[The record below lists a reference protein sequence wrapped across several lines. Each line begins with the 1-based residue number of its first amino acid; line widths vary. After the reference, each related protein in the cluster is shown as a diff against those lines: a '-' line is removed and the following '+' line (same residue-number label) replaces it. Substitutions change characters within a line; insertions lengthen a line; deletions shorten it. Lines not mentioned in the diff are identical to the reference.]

1 MTLQLRAV
9 TGGYGTR
16 SVIEDVDLDVGR
28 GEIVSV
34 LGPSG
39 SGKTTL
45 LRMIAGLHPLSSGTI
60 AIDGRDVTGVPTH
73 RRGVGLVPQEGALFP
88 RRTVAANVAYGLP
101 GVSARRAAQHPEVR
115 RLLDLVQLSGLAD
128 RLPHELSGGQ
138 RQRVAV
144 ARSLAA
150 RPAAVLL
157 DEPFNAL
164 DAALRADVRA
174 GVCALLREVGVATV
188 LITHD
193 RAEAFLAGDR
203 VAVFQRGSVAQIG
216 TPGEVYRHP
225 ASREVA
231 RLTGEVV
238 AVPAALRDDAEG
250 GAFVR
255 PSQISLDAVAP
266 VRGIVTA
273 VLDEGARM
281 IVSVQLPG
289 GDVLDVECSP
299 FASRPEIG
307 AEVGLRLEG
316 QRHPRATR

>member
-1 MTLQLRAV
+1 MTLQVRAV
-9 TGGYGTR
+9 SGGYGSR
-16 SVIEDVDLDVGR
+16 SVVEDVDLDVGG

-60 AIDGRDVTGVPTH
+60 ALDGRDVTGVPTH

-88 RRTVAANVAYGLP
+88 RRTVAGNIAYGLS
-101 GVSARRAAQHPEVR
+101 GVSPRRAAQHPEVR
-115 RLLDLVQLSGLAD
+115 RLLDLVQLSGFAD

-144 ARSLAA
+144 ARALAA
-150 RPAAVLL
+150 RPAVVLL

-164 DAALRADVRA
+164 DAALRADVRT

-203 VAVFQRGSVAQIG
+203 VAVFQRGSVAQIDA
-216 TPGEVYRHP
+216 PGEVYRHP
-225 ASREVA
+225 RSLEIA

-238 AVPAALRDDAEG
+238 AVPSALRGDGEDE
-250 GAFVR
+250 AFVR
-255 PSQISLDAVAP
+255 PSQISLDATAP

-273 VLDEGARM
+273 VVDEGARV
-281 IVSVQLPG
+281 IVSVQLAG
-289 GDVLDVECSP
+289 GDVLDVGCSP
-299 FASRPEIG
+299 FASDAQIG
-307 AEVGLRLEG
+307 AEVGLRVEG
-316 QRHPRATR
+316 RTHPAPTR

>member
-1 MTLQLRAV
+1 MTLQVRAAS
-9 TGGYGTR
+9 GGYGSR
-16 SVIEDVDLDVGR
+16 SVVEDVDLDVGR

-60 AIDGRDVTGVPTH
+60 ALDGRDVTGVPAH

-88 RRTVAANVAYGLP
+88 RRTVAGNIAYGLP
-101 GVSARRAAQHPEVR
+101 GVSPRRAAQHPQVR
-115 RLLDLVQLSGLAD
+115 RLLDLVQLSGFAD

-144 ARSLAA
+144 ARALAA
-150 RPAAVLL
+150 RPAVVLM

-164 DAALRADVRA
+164 DAALRADVRT
-174 GVCALLREVGVATV
+174 GVCALLRDVGVATV

-216 TPGEVYRHP
+216 SPGEVYRHP
-225 ASREVA
+225 LSREIA

-238 AVPAALRDDAEG
+238 AVPAELREDGEDD
-250 GAFVR
+250 AFVR
-255 PSQISLDAVAP
+255 PSQLSLDATAP
-266 VRGIVTA
+266 VRGVVTA
-273 VLDEGARM
+273 VVDEGARV
-281 IVSVQLPG
+281 IVSVRLAG
-289 GDVLDVECSP
+289 GDILEVESSA
-299 FASRPEIG
+299 FASRSDLGE
-307 AEVGLRLEG
+307 EVGVRREG
-316 QRHPRATR
+316 VARRRGTR